1 MLTSLAFIIVAPF
14 VVGLVALLIARRSIP
29 WAGRVALLAPVPAI
43 AFGIPLWREVM
54 GGAVRVIPVELL
66 PSLGMSA
73 NLRVDRLG
81 VFFVLLI
88 GIIGLGVV
96 QYSRFYLKE
105 KATGG
110 FWAMLLAF
118 MGSMLGI
125 VLSDSLVLLFIFWE
139 LTTITSALLIG
150 LEFEKAEARRG
161 AVQAFLVTGL
171 GGLALL
177 GGIVLLGQLAGSYDL
192 SVIAER
198 SDAVLAD
205 PRYVA
210 PFLLML
216 LGAFTKSAQF
226 PFHFW
231 LPGAM
236 AAPAPISAYLHSATM
251 VKAGVFLLGRMFPI
265 FGEAELWFPILVSVG
280 LTTFLVAGWNAI
292 RVYDLKQLL
301 AWSTVA
307 YLGVLTA
314 LYGYASYTELEGE
327 LLHILNHAAYKSSL
341 FLLLGWVEKRMGTR
355 DLAILERERWISRE
369 PVGATLIAIG
379 AFAMAGLPFLLGF
392 MSKEGFVYAV
402 LGDGTGNLLAIA
414 VTVIASALAFGYA
427 AKLWVGTFFGSET
440 PPEDRGL
447 PRQKVS
453 VWLLLVPAILLV
465 PQVLGG
471 VVPGWYLGSFLEPGV
486 DWPSGFAFWHY
497 LDAALAASLGAFTF
511 GTLLFLYWKRIAAL
525 PMPRGVVAISDG
537 IARGT
542 LGLTA
547 WFSHA
552 AQAGGHPRYIAVMLV
567 GTLAAVLAMVWPL
580 TGGFELPTLVGPDL
594 LVAWLPTVAIV
605 AAAFLTLIVP
615 KRIPKVVMMAVVGYG
630 MAFYYVVYR
639 APDLALTQLLVET
652 VSLIL
657 LLLIFRRMPE
667 LEKDPRPTSQRFA
680 HGAVAALTGIG
691 MGAITWYAGI
701 FEAADKA
708 GAAQLAL
715 SYPEAKGRNV
725 VNVILVDFRGV
736 DTMGEIGVLA
746 IAALGAVALLKSL
759 RRTDAGP
766 EATPAPVA
774 PIEEEVAR

>member
-1 MLTSLAFIIVAPF
+1 MLTSLASIVIAPF
-14 VVGLVALLIARRSIP
+14 VVGVIALLIARRSVP

-43 AFGIPLWREVM
+43 VFGIPLWREVM
-54 GGAVRVIPVELL
+54 GGTTRVVPLELL

-81 VFFVLLI
+81 IFFVLLI

-177 GGIVLLGQLAGSYDL
+177 GGIALLGQIAGSYDL

-198 SDAVLAD
+198 SEAVLAD

-251 VKAGVFLLGRMFPI
+251 VKAGVFLLGRMLPI
-265 FGEAELWFPILVSVG
+265 FGEADLWFPILVSVG

-292 RVYDLKQLL
+292 RAYDLKQLL

-314 LYGYASYTELEGE
+314 LYGYSSFTELEGE

-355 DLAILERERWISRE
+355 DLAILENERWISRE
-369 PVGATLIAIG
+369 PLGAALIGIG
-379 AFAMAGLPFLLGF
+379 AFAMAGVPFLLGF
-392 MSKEGFVYAV
+392 VSKEGLVYAV
-402 LGDGTGNLLAIA
+402 LGDGNGNTLAIA
-414 VTVIASALAFGYA
+414 ATVIASALAFGYA
-427 AKLWVGTFFGSET
+427 AKLWVGTFFGREE
-440 PPEDRGL
+440 PAEGRGL
-447 PRQKVS
+447 PRREVS

-465 PQVLGG
+465 PQVVGG
-471 VVPGWYLGSFLEPGV
+471 VVPAWYLGTFLEPAV
-486 DWPSGFAFWHY
+486 DWPSGLAFWHY

-511 GTLLFLYWKRIAAL
+511 GTLLYLFWKRIAAL
-525 PMPRGVVAISDG
+525 PMPGGAVAVSNG

-542 LGLTA
+542 LGLSASLSRTV
-547 WFSHA
+547 
-552 AQAGGHPRYIAVMLV
+552 QAGGHPRYVAVMLV
-567 GTLAAVLAMVWPL
+567 GTLAGVLAMIWPL
-580 TGGFELPTLVGPDL
+580 TGGFALPGVAGPDL
-594 LVAWLPTVAIV
+594 LIAWLP
-605 AAAFLTLIVP
+605 AAAIIGAASLTPIVP

-630 MAFYYVVYR
+630 MAFFYVVYR

-667 LEKDPRPTSQRFA
+667 LEKDARPVSQRAA
-680 HGAVAALTGIG
+680 HAAVAVLTGLV
-691 MGAITWYAGI
+691 MGAITWFAGVY
-701 FEAADKA
+701 DPPDRA
-708 GAAQLAL
+708 GEAQLAL
-715 SYPEAKGRNV
+715 SYPEAAGRNV

-759 RRTDAGP
+759 RKP
-766 EATPAPVA
+766 EAEVRMTAA
-774 PIEEEVAR
+774 EEEVAR